1 MLTFQSTLERNAF
14 PVWRDHYVS
23 YLELKAL
30 VQKLQRRATFLR
42 RHATGNE
49 AAPCLPPEASDFEAA
64 FVANCVRVEDW
75 YSARLDEFSAQFAL
89 VARQWDALAT
99 SSDDAK
105 SKTLKTSCIE
115 LHRLVHGLYNYA
127 RLNYTALRKILKK
140 YLKKCPMASANHD
153 KLQTELHC
161 QAFATAEAAQR
172 LAADLEAFY
181 TVSFHDNDR
190 VLALSE
196 LDGWK
201 DDALDWR
208 HVYIGLKMGVCLVL
222 TLWVVWHYVFSA
234 VSSRVVLSQTKA
246 YPVYRGVALLLFFHW
261 LWGLTQFVLRSAR
274 IDYLYVLRCF
284 ITPTMFTESDDVPSE
299 CSRNAYYTRV
309 AVPLICAVPVWWRF
323 LQSLR
328 RCYELGSWFPGLP
341 NALKYALAQLVI
353 LFGLF
358 HSYYSPLAPSNSLQV
373 VWVCLF
379 VCSSLYSWV
388 WDVVMDWG
396 VGRRPRHEFLATT
409 RIKSRRHVYYAV
421 AIGIDLVLSFSWTL
435 ALIPPDAGSPLGTL
449 LLSMQPMMMFM
460 EPMRRAMWSCLAIKN
475 EHLRNTLGFQSTY
488 SLPLHLDPPSS
499 LDEGKAS
506 ATTYVY
512 KIAALS
518 AGLLC
523 LSQKTQL
530 HELQRNGGRFPIIG
544 GGVLVFCFC
553 MLVYSITCS
562 ILAMFGSTSCLM
574 IAGGDGC

>member
-42 RHATGNE
+42 QHETGNE

-89 VARQWDALAT
+89 LARQWDALAT

-140 YLKKCPMASANHD
+140 YLKKCPMAGANHD

-181 TVSFHDNDR
+181 TASFHDNDR

-208 HVYIGLKMGVCLVL
+208 HVYIGLKMGICLVL
-222 TLWVVWHYVFSA
+222 TLWVLWHYVFSA
-234 VSSRVVLSQTKA
+234 VSTRVVLSQTKA

-274 IDYLYVLRCF
+274 IDYLYICELDPRTTADYTQVFNDASDLTMVFYANFLLYVQVVSGELSESLLPRGYYPLALVVYVLYRYCIKAWSRQKRLLRVLHDIALTPFFPVSYFHTFVGNYLTSATKMNQDFAWTVCF
-284 ITPTMFTESDDVPSE
+284 FATGEFTESDD
-299 CSRNAYYTRV
+299 
-309 AVPLICAVPVWWRF
+309 
-323 LQSLR
+323 
-328 RCYELGSWFPGLP
+328 
-341 NALKYALAQLVI
+341 
-353 LFGLF
+353 
-358 HSYYSPLAPSNSLQV
+358 V

-435 ALIPPDAGSPLGTL
+435 ALIPPDAGSPLGTV

-523 LSQKTQL
+523 LSVAA
-530 HELQRNGGRFPIIG
+530 I
-544 GGVLVFCFC
+544 VL
-553 MLVYSITCS
+553 
-562 ILAMFGSTSCLM
+562 G
-574 IAGGDGC
+574 